1 MRINKHL
8 DKGQGEPL
16 MLYKQQQKISR
27 VKKKMQILHC
37 AIGKLNKQRNFQH
50 EVPSA
55 FPQVL
60 KALFSAEGHNLCQQ
74 SLHHTEL

>member
-1 MRINKHL
+1 
-8 DKGQGEPL
+8 
-16 MLYKQQQKISR
+16 
-27 VKKKMQILHC
+27 MQILHG
-37 AIGKLNKQRNFQH
+37 AMGKLNKQRNFQH

-60 KALFSAEGHNLCQQ
+60 KALFSAEGGHNLCQQ